1 MTEHQQHLSSE
12 ELAGLLAKAQGL
24 TEAGT
29 YHDALAAVREA
40 KKLNPRNVYVLAFER
55 QVEQLIELSLA
66 GKLGDDERTDILESI
81 PGIMDRALAGSGE
94 RAMPS
99 APAPDAAAADRARA
113 ERAAA
118 HEWLKNQYFQHAHEY
133 VKKGEYDH
141 ALAEIRRVFIIDPEN
156 AIARDFEAQIEEL
169 SRISRE
175 SASAQAAPGMPAPK
189 PGPQSTR
196 PAEKPRAPEEAAA
209 QPRTNGETP
218 SRRSKETLA
227 ALDHPSLSCARA
239 PGLRNSLPDQE
250 AGITLGSH
258 SPVGRPSAAAR
269 ALRSGAGRS
278 ASRLDTGHARLVVHR
293 VGASAR
299 RGLLAVHR
307 RPPHHRGLRATAS
320 VLTSPRSLSLQHPPR
335 SSPTLFP
342 PRARLRLHRCRF
354 SFS

>member
-209 QPRTNGETP
+209 KPRTNGETP
-218 SRRSKETLA
+218 PAGRKKLSPLSIILLFLA
-227 ALDHPSLSCARA
+227 LALLAFATVFLIKKLES
-239 PGLRNSLPDQE
+239 
-250 AGITLGSH
+250 
-258 SPVGRPSAAAR
+258 PSA
-269 ALRSGAGRS
+269 LTPRS
-278 ASRLDTGHARLVVHR
+278 AV
-293 VGASAR
+293 
-299 RGLLAVHR
+299 
-307 RPPHHRGLRATAS
+307 PPPQRELYAPEQAA
-320 VLTSPRSLSLQHPPR
+320 
-335 SSPTLFP
+335 
-342 PRARLRLHRCRF
+342 PRAD
-354 SFS
+354 STQVTPDSSYIE